1 MSPIWKSELLSKQ
14 SWLVHGTATL
24 AFGSTRYPNPGE
36 EDATADNRGDFLRA
50 LGVDPSRLVVAGNVH
65 GNNVE
70 IVSPSHVSP
79 PHREERS
86 GVVVLRINDCDG
98 LVTSSPSITIA
109 TKTADCLPIYIAD
122 PTTRTVAIVHAGWKG
137 VMAGIAIE
145 AVRAM
150 TLNHQP
156 RGLVAAIGPSIGAC
170 HYTIHD
176 ERRYE
181 MLTKTPFAL
190 PDDFYDGRVDL
201 RAIAVRQLV
210 ASGIEATNVDST
222 APCTAC
228 HPDVFASYHLSRDLS
243 VGMLSAIGIVR

>member
-1 MSPIWKSELLSKQ
+1 MDSIWQSDLLSKQ

-36 EDATADNRGDFLRA
+36 NDATAENRATFLRA
-50 LGVDPSRLVVAGNVH
+50 LGVDPSRSVVAGNVH
-65 GNNVE
+65 GNKIENVDAL
-70 IVSPSHVSP
+70 VP
-79 PHREERS
+79 P
-86 GVVVLRINDCDG
+86 RIADCDG
-98 LVTSSPSITIA
+98 LVTSSPSIAIA
-109 TKTADCLPIYIAD
+109 TKTADCLPIFLAD
-122 PTTRTVAIVHAGWKG
+122 PTTKTVAIVHAGWKG

-150 TLNHQP
+150 TANHQP
-156 RGLVAAIGPSIGAC
+156 RALEVAIGPSIGAC

-181 MLTKTPFAL
+181 MLAKTPFAL

-201 RAIAVRQLV
+201 RLIAVRQLV
-210 ASGIEATNVDST
+210 ASGIAEANVDAS

-228 HPDVFASYHLSRDLS
+228 HPENFASYHLSRDLS